1 MIDDYNYMYE
11 MLQLVQTQKEWIQSE
26 IFKWIDRTYMLDTCA
41 EAGRRSF
48 MASEK
53 FDISQN
59 GCYEKI
65 N

>member
-1 MIDDYNYMYE
+1 

-26 IFKWIDRTYMLDTCA
+26 IFKWTDRTDMLDTCA